1 MNAHS
6 TALSAVMLLTL
17 SACPSP
23 SREPPES
30 VVYLN
35 QITAAPVSLV
45 AEVNHPTDARPTIRL
60 SQGSVMGVSC
70 TEGCYDPDDTRN
82 QCQGVVISVSPPTL
96 ASVQVAHLPSAQ
108 EPRVLIGNEVGSGT
122 VQISTACAS
131 NTYQITV
138 VP

>member
-1 MNAHS
+1 MNVHS
-6 TALSAVMLLTL
+6 AALSAVMLLSL
-17 SACPSP
+17 SACPTS
-23 SREPPES
+23 SPES
-30 VVYLN
+30 VIYLR

-45 AEVNHPTDARPTIRL
+45 AEVNHPFEAQPTIRL

-70 TEGCYDPDDTRN
+70 TEGCYDSNDTRN
-82 QCQGVVISVSPPTL
+82 QCQGVVISVSPSTL
-96 ASVQVAHLPSAQ
+96 ATVQVAHVPSAR

-122 VQISTACAS
+122 VQVSTACAS